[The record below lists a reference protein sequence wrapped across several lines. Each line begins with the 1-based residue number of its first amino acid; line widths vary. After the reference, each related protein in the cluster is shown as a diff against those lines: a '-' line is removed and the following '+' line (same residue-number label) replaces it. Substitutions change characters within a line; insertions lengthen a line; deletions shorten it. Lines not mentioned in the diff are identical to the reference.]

1 MGWVNFGLSAQVHH
15 PFCIDLSEEGVSKI
29 LDEVYRFARRL
40 HLRPERLIDVREL
53 IEREHGDFDGIP
65 IQARLELEVL
75 QLVAEHHLGGPV
87 DVGLAVGL
95 GDSARCGWLLLR
107 VLHRRSLVG
116 ALHVPTGR

>member
-75 QLVAEHHLGGPV
+75 QLGAEHHLWP
-87 DVGLAVGL
+87 
-95 GDSARCGWLLLR
+95 SSRKAR
-107 VLHRRSLVG
+107 RR
-116 ALHVPTGR
+116 PWR